1 MSTDVQ
7 GMLVRIEATTQ
18 QLRQELA
25 RAESAVG
32 KTSQRI
38 DGDLGRVDAA
48 FDRLEES
55 AAQAGSVV
63 DSALTGITAA
73 TVASVAGLGAL
84 IATTAAA
91 GKELTSL
98 SFLANASTAEF
109 QRMAAGARSVG
120 VDQGKLADVL
130 KDVNDRVGEFASTGG
145 GEMKDFFEQIAPKVG
160 VTVQQFQKLSG
171 PQALQLYYDSLEKA
185 GLNQQEMT
193 FYMEAMADEATA
205 LIPLL
210 ANGGKGFQEMGDR
223 AERLGVVL
231 SDLELSQLAE
241 LSKIAGEAGM
251 AWEGVTNQLV
261 AGLQPA
267 ISALVESLDGE
278 GFSAAAQDMGDG
290 IRFVIDNLDALV
302 IAVGSLGAGRLAI
315 RFVEGVQAIS
325 GYVQSVR
332 QATEAERAHTQ
343 AVQASALEQ
352 VRRAEGELNAARIQ
366 AISTRGTV
374 EHTAALSRQR
384 QARLDL
390 AVANQAYTAAQTA
403 ANTVTGTA
411 TALLRGAL
419 GLFGGPVGLV
429 TMIGTAAAGWLLFSK
444 NSDQANRSTIDLTKS
459 VEEQRKEIEALNLA
473 QANARLNNLQD
484 EQRRWRDELAATTRT
499 LEGQVGAFDKW
510 GGNFSASQRERAAA
524 WQEFTAA
531 LNRGEDVGQAAA
543 RLADMTGASEEMRT
557 KIENAAAQ
565 LDVQRNSVE
574 QNAAAQA
581 MLEGHMR
588 SLTGATRENTAAT
601 GENTGSKGGN
611 TDAAQKYLEQLQK
624 QLNAMR
630 DKTALQAAERFL
642 TEHSITAES
651 ELGQQILATAT
662 AKDRQREA
670 DTAATAARK
679 SSTKA
684 VKDEAKELQS
694 LLDKLLPAEA
704 AQREQ
709 VETIETL
716 DEAWQ
721 KGLITLE
728 QYSKAMSAAWA
739 AQNKAEWDKANKAQ
753 EELNKTL
760 KASNDAFEQLEDQL
774 DPVRAASKRLADQQ
788 KVLRAE
794 YDRGEISLERYNALL
809 GRAQVEYDG
818 VAKETSA
825 WVKLTADAFE
835 RVNAAGADMWY
846 EFFDTGRVTFD
857 SLLGIGKRWAAE
869 MANALTMRG
878 LTAVFGG
885 MLGMGGSSSALA
897 ADGVG
902 PAAGG
907 GFGLNEAWNA
917 ISGAYSLGTSGFGQA
932 VLGGWNA
939 GQGLLGGLQG
949 AASAGWSY
957 GTGALGSLGS
967 GLGSMFGGGVQGGAG
982 VMLDAA
988 GNLVNYGAGGVLGS
1002 GLTAGAL
1009 GISGIGGAL
1018 YGYQQAGWKGAATGG
1033 LGAAGGAIL
1042 GNILLPGIG
1051 GIIGGALGGMLG
1063 GSLFG
1068 GKWQTKD
1075 AGVAFDVQSGEVG
1088 SYTYEYQKKKGGL
1101 FGSGKS
1107 RVRYG
1112 EGDPKLAAYVQR
1124 EYEKTADGVVELFQ
1138 DLGFSIAE
1146 SALDGLSVG
1155 MQNISLSGDAEQQG
1169 KQLQEGIQ
1177 KFLTASGNSGTNLI
1191 GGGLV
1196 AGFTESITNAG
1207 KSALREGLEK
1217 AGVNLESWQYQ
1228 WLDQLSGDQLAEQ
1241 LRWTFDMSGQKYIGE
1256 EIAREVGS
1264 AVDAARK
1271 ATFTGLTSLGD
1282 DVAKALDGVSIWQ
1295 LTDEVKKLTGFT
1307 DDSYEALSRLVSEF
1321 NTVNLTFEALNVTML
1336 KTNLASARMAEELVG
1351 MMGGIEEFAKST
1363 GIYYQEFF
1371 SGTEKADDTVLAV
1384 SRAFADAGV
1393 KLPEVRSEFRA
1404 MVEDID
1410 VTTES
1415 GRKMFATL
1423 MELAG
1428 QADSYYD
1435 IIESNATTELSKAA
1449 AAQQKLLSG
1458 ISIFYDQFTS
1468 GAQKA
1473 DDALEA
1479 IKKQLEEEGVSI
1491 PDSREDFVS
1500 LVNGIDKTTDSGK
1513 KLYETLMGVAGAAD
1527 AYYDIL
1533 ESKATSSLAA
1543 AAEAQQA
1550 LLSGM
1555 AVYYDQFTSPDQKAE
1570 DALAGARKQFADS
1583 GIDLPQTREDFI
1595 KLVSGIDTATDSGAK
1610 LYETLMKLSAAADTA
1625 YDIIES
1631 SATAELSK
1639 AAAAQQALLD
1649 GMSLYYDQFTS
1660 ESKKVEDALEAV
1672 AEQFSAAGIAL
1683 PETRDAF
1690 VALVDGLD
1698 TTTESGQKL
1707 FSVLMGMASSADTAY
1722 DIMEERQRQE
1732 QARAEAEQKELSGN
1746 LSLYY
1751 DQFTSESKKV
1761 EDALSGLFSQFAEIG
1776 LSMPETRD
1784 SFIELVEGLDTASD
1798 SGKKLFSALM
1808 RLASSADYVY
1818 DFAEEQ
1824 ARAQEQANADAAARE
1839 KAEREALISSTA
1851 DAAKSSLS
1859 GLVSSISSA
1868 INAEKSNISAA
1879 YEKQAS
1885 SIKESISSAGDSI
1898 AKLGSFA
1905 GKLRGTLGRIV
1916 SDSDGYIELS
1926 RKSAQG
1932 VIEDAISSSGRI
1944 QITDGIEK
1952 ALEAVSA
1959 PSEMLFGSFEEY
1971 ARDYWKTYFAIET
1984 LADRAD
1990 DQLSADEQAV
2000 KALER
2005 QLDEAKRF
2013 HDAEIARLDGVL
2025 EGAEAQLDA
2034 LLGINSSILSVKDAV
2049 SAFESALS
2057 AAQKLQG
2064 ANSSITSVMGLGGV
2078 KRQVSSEGYILDE
2091 LGNQMKLFGDAMR
2104 VVGNKVVGGAGATL
2118 NIGASGQLSWSTGD
2132 YEAWARQAGIPGF
2145 ASGGLHSGGLRLVG
2159 ERGPELE
2166 VTGPSRIY
2174 SARQT
2179 AALLGGGSETASEVR
2194 ALRTEVAG
2202 LRSALVAIAKY
2213 TESTAYG
2220 VRQMNEIGLPK
2231 QEVV

>member
-38 DGDLGRVDAA
+38 DGDLGRIDAA

-63 DSALTGITAA
+63 DSALTGIAAA

-91 GKELTSL
+91 GKELGSL

-210 ANGGKGFQEMGDR
+210 VNGGKGFQEMGDR

-302 IAVGSLGAGRLAI
+302 ITVGSLGAGRLAI

-332 QATEAERAHTQ
+332 QATEAERIHTQ

-384 QARLDL
+384 QAKLDL

-403 ANTVTGTA
+403 ANAVTGTA
-411 TALLRGAL
+411 TTLLRGAL

-429 TMIGTAAAGWLLFSK
+429 TMIGTAAAGWLLFAD
-444 NSDQANRSTIDLTKS
+444 NSDKARQATLDLTQP
-459 VEEQRKEIEALNLA
+459 VEALRREIEALTLA
-473 QANARLNNLQD
+473 QANSRLLQLEEGQKALRGELED
-484 EQRRWRDELAATTRT
+484 TTEALAA
-499 LEGQVGAFDKW
+499 QVVQYDYW
-510 GGNFSASQRERAAA
+510 GNRFTVGQREASAA
-524 WQEFTAA
+524 WAEFMAA
-531 LNRGEDVGQAAA
+531 VNRGDDIGQAAIA
-543 RLADMTGASEEMRT
+543 LADATGASAEMRAEIIST
-557 KIENAAAQ
+557 AAEMET
-565 LDVQRNSVE
+565 QRGQID

-588 SLTGATRENTAAT
+588 SLTDATRENTAVT

-642 TEHSITAES
+642 TENSITAES

-721 KGLITLE
+721 KGRITLE
-728 QYSKAMSAAWA
+728 QYSEAMSAAWA
-739 AQNKAEWDKANKAQ
+739 AQSKAEWDKANKAQ

-774 DPVRAASKRLADQQ
+774 DPVRAASKRLAEQQ
-788 KVLRAE
+788 KILRAE

-818 VAKETSA
+818 VAKEASA

-902 PAAGG
+902 AAAGG
-907 GFGLNEAWNA
+907 GFGLNEAWSA
-917 ISGAYSLGTSGFGQA
+917 ISGAYRLGTSGFGQA

-1033 LGAAGGAIL
+1033 LGAAGGALL
-1042 GNILLPGIG
+1042 GNMLLPGIG
-1051 GIIGGALGGMLG
+1051 GIVGGMLGGMLG
-1063 GSLFG
+1063 GSVFG
-1068 GKWQTKD
+1068 GDWQQKGMGIAV
-1075 AGVAFDVQSGEVG
+1075 AGREGDFWGRNYKYFEK
-1088 SYTYEYQKKKGGL
+1088 EGGL
-1101 FGSGKS
+1101 FGSDKSKYEYSSLDATLEKQLGKRFDDVKKS
-1107 RVRYG
+1107 AAEIF
-1112 EGDPKLAAYVQR
+1112 EG
-1124 EYEKTADGVVELFQ
+1124 
-1138 DLGFSIAE
+1138 LGFSVE
-1146 SALDGLSVG
+1146 QGALDGL
-1155 MQNISLSGDAEQQG
+1155 
-1169 KQLQEGIQ
+1169 
-1177 KFLTASGNSGTNLI
+1177 T
-1191 GGGLV
+1191 V
-1196 AGFTESITNAG
+1196 ARRHI
-1207 KSALREGLEK
+1207 
-1217 AGVNLESWQYQ
+1217 
-1228 WLDQLSGDQLAEQ
+1228 
-1241 LRWTFDMSGQKYIGE
+1241 
-1256 EIAREVGS
+1256 
-1264 AVDAARK
+1264 
-1271 ATFTGLTSLGD
+1271 
-1282 DVAKALDGVSIWQ
+1282 
-1295 LTDEVKKLTGFT
+1295 
-1307 DDSYEALSRLVSEF
+1307 
-1321 NTVNLTFEALNVTML
+1321 
-1336 KTNLASARMAEELVG
+1336 
-1351 MMGGIEEFAKST
+1351 ST
-1363 GIYYQEFF
+1363 G
-1371 SGTEKADDTVLAV
+1371 
-1384 SRAFADAGV
+1384 
-1393 KLPEVRSEFRA
+1393 
-1404 MVEDID
+1404 
-1410 VTTES
+1410 
-1415 GRKMFATL
+1415 
-1423 MELAG
+1423 
-1428 QADSYYD
+1428 
-1435 IIESNATTELSKAA
+1435 SK
-1449 AAQQKLLSG
+1449 AAQQKVEERLAQWFTKVGDAGAASIGSGLIAEMASKIQGAAEDEIKAIAAGYGLGDVDVSGLVGLEGKVLTRELERLTGFGKNAYAALSQLVG
-1458 ISIFYDQFTS
+1458 KLDTVNTTFEMLNLSLFEGSLAGAKMAEDMVALAGGMEAFTAATTTYYDKFFSATEKTEDAIEAVVRQF
-1468 GAQKA
+1468 AEMDLVLPA
-1473 DDALEA
+1473 
-1479 IKKQLEEEGVSI
+1479 
-1491 PDSREDFVS
+1491 SREQYRVLVESIDVS
-1500 LVNGIDKTTDSGK
+1500 TAAGRELVS
-1513 KLYETLMGVAGAAD
+1513 TLMQLAGAAD
-1527 AYYDIL
+1527 AAYSAFDAMRAEGEASVNAARQNAIAAYQREASALQTTINKFGAFAASLAGFRDQLSLTIL
-1533 ESKATSSLAA
+1533 GVDAGGAQLETLRRQFDLTASKAKLGD
-1543 AAEAQQA
+1543 EQA
-1550 LLSGM
+1550 LGALPGLGANLANAALS
-1555 AVYYDQFTSPDQKAE
+1555 FS
-1570 DALAGARKQFADS
+1570 S
-1583 GIDLPQTREDFI
+1583 TREDYVAELARI
-1595 KLVSGIDTATDSGAK
+1595 SQASADAEATAGRQASIAEQQLDAMTAQLEALGLINDSVQSLTDALVALQAA
-1610 LYETLMKLSAAADTA
+1610 EAAADTA
-1625 YDIIES
+1625 QLDFIAGMVARGFEALRPAEVVSALGLGFDVLDANTDKLLNQDELRAALKDRASDEQLRALGYVVDSNFDGLI
-1631 SATAELSK
+1631 SATELT
-1639 AAAAQQALLD
+1639 AAAGMSQAQAITAGLAGVQNAIGSAISLAQAQAGIGGIAGAGDISNQFGQLDTNKDGLLGADEIAGTAPAPVKPVVEMSKQQLLD
-1649 GMSLYYDQFTS
+1649 AA
-1660 ESKKVEDALEAV
+1660 K
-1672 AEQFSAAGIAL
+1672 AAGIKTSGYQTLAGTIRIAEALAEKTGTAITTNSSKTGKGKTVQAGFAYGGYTGPGGRFDPAGIVHAGEVVWSQDDLKRWGGWQTVDALRKGQL
-1683 PETRDAF
+1683 PE
-1690 VALVDGLD
+1690 
-1698 TTTESGQKL
+1698 
-1707 FSVLMGMASSADTAY
+1707 
-1722 DIMEERQRQE
+1722 
-1732 QARAEAEQKELSGN
+1732 
-1746 LSLYY
+1746 
-1751 DQFTSESKKV
+1751 
-1761 EDALSGLFSQFAEIG
+1761 
-1776 LSMPETRD
+1776 LSMPELR
-1784 SFIELVEGLDTASD
+1784 
-1798 SGKKLFSALM
+1798 LFVP
-1808 RLASSADYVY
+1808 RV
-1818 DFAEEQ
+1818 
-1824 ARAQEQANADAAARE
+1824 
-1839 KAEREALISSTA
+1839 
-1851 DAAKSSLS
+1851 
-1859 GLVSSISSA
+1859 
-1868 INAEKSNISAA
+1868 
-1879 YEKQAS
+1879 
-1885 SIKESISSAGDSI
+1885 
-1898 AKLGSFA
+1898 
-1905 GKLRGTLGRIV
+1905 
-1916 SDSDGYIELS
+1916 
-1926 RKSAQG
+1926 
-1932 VIEDAISSSGRI
+1932 
-1944 QITDGIEK
+1944 
-1952 ALEAVSA
+1952 
-1959 PSEMLFGSFEEY
+1959 
-1971 ARDYWKTYFAIET
+1971 
-1984 LADRAD
+1984 
-1990 DQLSADEQAV
+1990 
-2000 KALER
+2000 
-2005 QLDEAKRF
+2005 
-2013 HDAEIARLDGVL
+2013 
-2025 EGAEAQLDA
+2025 
-2034 LLGINSSILSVKDAV
+2034 
-2049 SAFESALS
+2049 
-2057 AAQKLQG
+2057 AAQAMPDVGMQ
-2064 ANSSITSVMGLGGV
+2064 A
-2078 KRQVSSEGYILDE
+2078 E
-2091 LGNQMKLFGDAMR
+2091 L
-2104 VVGNKVVGGAGATL
+2104 
-2118 NIGASGQLSWSTGD
+2118 
-2132 YEAWARQAGIPGF
+2132 
-2145 ASGGLHSGGLRLVG
+2145 
-2159 ERGPELE
+2159 
-2166 VTGPSRIY
+2166 
-2174 SARQT
+2174 
-2179 AALLGGGSETASEVR
+2179 R
-2194 ALRTEVAG
+2194 ALRVDVANV
-2202 LRSALVAIAKY
+2202 RSALLAIASH
-2213 TESTAYG
+2213 TEKTAHG
-2220 VRQMNEIGLPK
+2220 VGLINDMGVIV
-2231 QEVV
+2231 QEVA

>member
-32 KTSQRI
+32 KATKQI
-38 DGDLGRVDAA
+38 DGNLARVDAA
-48 FDRLEES
+48 FDRVEQS
-55 AAQAGSVV
+55 AGDARAVV
-63 DSALTGITAA
+63 DSALSGIAA
-73 TVASVAGLGAL
+73 SAVAGVAGIGAL
-84 IATTAAA
+84 VSITAAA

-109 QRMAAGARSVG
+109 QRMAAGARSAG

-241 LSKIAGEAGM
+241 LSKIAGDASA
-251 AWEGVTNQLV
+251 AWDGFTGQLV
-261 AGLQPA
+261 AGLHPA

-278 GFSAAAQDMGDG
+278 GFSEAAQNMGDG
-290 IRFVIDNLDALV
+290 IRFVIDNLDALA
-302 IAVGSLGAGRLAI
+302 IAVGSLGAGKLAI
-315 RFVEGVQAIS
+315 RFVEGVQAVA
-325 GYVQSVR
+325 GYAQAVR
-332 QATEAERAHTQ
+332 AAAVAERENAQ
-343 AVQASALEQ
+343 AMKASALERVQLAEAERLAARVQ
-352 VRRAEGELNAARIQ
+352 VIATSGTKEQRVALNQLRQAKREVTAANAAY
-366 AISTRGTV
+366 A
-374 EHTAALSRQR
+374 
-384 QARLDL
+384 
-390 AVANQAYTAAQTA
+390 AAQA
-403 ANTVTGTA
+403 ASNTVTGTA

-588 SLTGATRENTAAT
+588 SLTGATRENTIVT

-642 TEHSITAES
+642 TENSITAES

-721 KGLITLE
+721 KGRITLE
-728 QYSKAMSAAWA
+728 QYSEAMSAAWA
-739 AQNKAEWDKANKAQ
+739 AQSKAEWDKANKAR

-774 DPVRAASKRLADQQ
+774 DPVRAASKRLAEQQ
-788 KVLRAE
+788 KILRAE

-818 VAKETSA
+818 VAKEASA

-869 MANALTMRG
+869 MASALTMRG

-902 PAAGG
+902 AAAGG

-1033 LGAAGGAIL
+1033 LGAAGGALL
-1042 GNILLPGIG
+1042 GNMLLPGIG
-1051 GIIGGALGGMLG
+1051 GIVGGMLGGMLG

-1068 GKWQTKD
+1068 GDWETRW
-1075 AGVAFDVQSGEVG
+1075 AGLSLQAQEGELLAQN
-1088 SYTYEYQKKKGGL
+1088 YEFQRKKGGL
-1101 FGSGKS
+1101 FGKNKS
-1107 RVRYG
+1107 RVVYS
-1112 EGDPKLAAYVQR
+1112 ELDAEMA
-1124 EYEKTADGVVELFQ
+1124 VELQ
-1138 DLGFSIAE
+1138 GTYDTVEDNVQEIYRRLGYSVEEGIFA
-1146 SALDGLSVG
+1146 GLSIEESRIDIKGATEEEIKEGIATWFSEV
-1155 MQNISLSGDAEQQG
+1155 GDAMNEELARAFG
-1169 KQLQEGIQ
+1169 TGLDYDLAGM
-1177 KFLTASGNSGTNLI
+1177 TAFVNNLYAVNEAI
-1191 GGGLV
+1191 RYLNIDMYETDV
-1196 AGFTESITNAG
+1196 AGG
-1207 KSALREGLEK
+1207 K
-1217 AGVNLESWQYQ
+1217 
-1228 WLDQLSGDQLAEQ
+1228 LAEQ
-1241 LRWTFDMSGQKYIGE
+1241 LSALAGGFDALQ
-1256 EIAREVGS
+1256 AS
-1264 AVDAARK
+1264 AGVYYEQFFSDAEKTWNTVDA
-1271 ATFTGLTSLGD
+1271 
-1282 DVAKALDGVSIWQ
+1282 
-1295 LTDEVKKLTGFT
+1295 
-1307 DDSYEALSRLVSEF
+1307 
-1321 NTVNLTFEALNVTML
+1321 VT
-1336 KTNLASARMAEELVG
+1336 
-1351 MMGGIEEFAKST
+1351 
-1363 GIYYQEFF
+1363 
-1371 SGTEKADDTVLAV
+1371 
-1384 SRAFADAGV
+1384 RAFQSAGQI
-1393 KLPEVRSEFRA
+1393 LPNTREKFRA
-1404 MVEDID
+1404 MVEAID
-1410 VTTES
+1410 MT
-1415 GRKMFATL
+1415 GAAGQQMFATL
-1423 MELAG
+1423 MQLAG
-1428 QADSYYD
+1428 QADGYYD
-1435 IIESNATTELSKAA
+1435 IIE
-1449 AAQQKLLSG
+1449 AQG
-1458 ISIFYDQFTS
+1458 DRV
-1468 GAQKA
+1468 
-1473 DDALEA
+1473 E
-1479 IKKQLEEEGVSI
+1479 
-1491 PDSREDFVS
+1491 
-1500 LVNGIDKTTDSGK
+1500 
-1513 KLYETLMGVAGAAD
+1513 
-1527 AYYDIL
+1527 
-1533 ESKATSSLAA
+1533 
-1543 AAEAQQA
+1543 QA
-1550 LLSGM
+1550 LLGNVSSAFGLLQRSIAAEKAALTEAHSAQVGSLSDMIATATESGKSLESVSNGLLSALRKLSGGSDA
-1555 AVYYDQFTSPDQKAE
+1555 AVKALRAQATETLKLALGAAKSGGDLSSIPGLE
-1570 DALAGARKQFADS
+1570 DALDIASEVD
-1583 GIDLPQTREDFI
+1583 PE
-1595 KLVSGIDTATDSGAK
+1595 
-1610 LYETLMKLSAAADTA
+1610 LYA
-1625 YDIIES
+1625 
-1631 SATAELSK
+1631 
-1639 AAAAQQALLD
+1639 
-1649 GMSLYYDQFTS
+1649 
-1660 ESKKVEDALEAV
+1660 
-1672 AEQFSAAGIAL
+1672 
-1683 PETRDAF
+1683 
-1690 VALVDGLD
+1690 
-1698 TTTESGQKL
+1698 
-1707 FSVLMGMASSADTAY
+1707 
-1722 DIMEERQRQE
+1722 
-1732 QARAEAEQKELSGN
+1732 
-1746 LSLYY
+1746 
-1751 DQFTSESKKV
+1751 
-1761 EDALSGLFSQFAEIG
+1761 
-1776 LSMPETRD
+1776 
-1784 SFIELVEGLDTASD
+1784 
-1798 SGKKLFSALM
+1798 
-1808 RLASSADYVY
+1808 
-1818 DFAEEQ
+1818 
-1824 ARAQEQANADAAARE
+1824 
-1839 KAEREALISSTA
+1839 
-1851 DAAKSSLS
+1851 SLS
-1859 GLVSSISSA
+1859 DFQREQGRTANLVASL
-1868 INAEKSNISAA
+1868 NDLAE
-1879 YEKQAS
+1879 
-1885 SIKESISSAGDSI
+1885 
-1898 AKLGSFA
+1898 
-1905 GKLRGTLGRIV
+1905 
-1916 SDSDGYIELS
+1916 
-1926 RKSAQG
+1926 
-1932 VIEDAISSSGRI
+1932 
-1944 QITDGIEK
+1944 
-1952 ALEAVSA
+1952 
-1959 PSEMLFGSFEEY
+1959 
-1971 ARDYWKTYFAIET
+1971 
-1984 LADRAD
+1984 
-1990 DQLSADEQAV
+1990 DQLSAEQKTLATLKSQLTLAQEAYNAQMRGLDAYLESAQREIDAINGVDNSV
-2000 KALER
+2000 KS
-2005 QLDEAKRF
+2005 
-2013 HDAEIARLDGVL
+2013 V
-2025 EGAEAQLDA
+2025 AEAVTA
-2034 LLGINSSILSVKDAV
+2034 LNSAIAGL
-2049 SAFESALS
+2049 
-2057 AAQKLQG
+2057 AAYRPAPPIAG
-2064 ANSSITSVMGLGGV
+2064 
-2078 KRQVSSEGYILDE
+2078 
-2091 LGNQMKLFGDAMR
+2091 
-2104 VVGNKVVGGAGATL
+2104 GGAGGGGGGAAGLGSTIEAIYQAAL
-2118 NIGASGQLSWSTGD
+2118 GRDPDPGGLAYWANEVASGAVSVDQL
-2132 YEAWARQAGIPGF
+2132 AGALIADAISNGEIASF
-2145 ASGGLHSGGLRLVG
+2145 SSGGYTGPGGKYQPAGLAHAGEVVWSQDDVARWGGWQTVDMLRKSSMESL
-2159 ERGPELE
+2159 RGPELYVASPTRGE
-2166 VTGPSRIY
+2166 ASGSSGQHGV
-2174 SARQT
+2174 
-2179 AALLGGGSETASEVR
+2179 AAAIS
-2194 ALRTEVAG
+2194 G
-2202 LRSALVAIAKY
+2202 LQDGIRAIAKH
-2213 TESTAYG
+2213 TMQTAKRAEAIERFLDG
-2220 VRQMNEIGLPK
+2220 WDADGLPK
-2231 QEVV
+2231 ERTA

>member
-18 QLRQELA
+18 QLRQELS

-109 QRMAAGARSVG
+109 QRMAAGARSAG

-210 ANGGKGFQEMGDR
+210 ANGGKGFQVMGDR

-241 LSKIAGEAGM
+241 LSKIASEAGM

-332 QATEAERAHTQ
+332 QATEAERIHTQ

-384 QARLDL
+384 QAKLDL

-403 ANTVTGTA
+403 ANAVTGTA

-588 SLTGATRENTAAT
+588 SLTGATHENTIAT

-611 TDAAQKYLEQLQK
+611 TDAAKDYLEQLQK

-642 TEHSITAES
+642 TENSITAES
-651 ELGQQILATAT
+651 ELGQQILATAK

-704 AQREQ
+704 AQREH
-709 VETIETL
+709 VEAVKLLDQALLSGQKTL
-716 DEAWQ
+716 DGSIF
-721 KGLITLE
+721 GLEEYTR
-728 QYSKAMSAAWA
+728 AMSAAWA
-739 AQNKAEWDKANKAQ
+739 AQNKAEWDKQAKAQ
-753 EELNKTL
+753 EELNKAL
-760 KASNDAFEQLEDQL
+760 KASSDTLDQFEDRL
-774 DPVRAASKRLADQQ
+774 DPAAAATRKYSAERARLNEIIAQGGAAAE
-788 KVLRAE
+788 RARPLLAKLDAE
-794 YDRGEISLERYNALL
+794 QAQNMRRTGQWAQWTESALER
-809 GRAQVEYDG
+809 VDG
-818 VAKETSA
+818 AF
-825 WVKLTADAFE
+825 ADAWRNIGEGFDGFKSSLT
-835 RVNAAGADMWY
+835 NAFKQMLAELAHMAITRPIVLGLGAA
-846 EFFDTGRVTFD
+846 
-857 SLLGIGKRWAAE
+857 LGIGGSQQ
-869 MANALTMRG
+869 AL
-878 LTAVFGG
+878 
-885 MLGMGGSSSALA
+885 
-897 ADGVG
+897 
-902 PAAGG
+902 AGG
-907 GFGLNEAWNA
+907 GSGIVGALGGGGTGNGLLDLFGAGK
-917 ISGAYSLGTSGFGQA
+917 SAYNVANSGFGQSIA
-932 VLGGWNA
+932 AGWNS
-939 GQGLLGGLQG
+939 GQGIFGGLKGAVSAGGSYLGGLFSGGSTATTTLANGTVQFLPGTTPATVDLIGNTVSQG
-949 AASAGWSY
+949 GNVVGTASGMT
-957 GTGALGSLGS
+957 TGATTWGSAAS
-967 GLGSMFGGGVQGGAG
+967 GLGSILGGV
-982 VMLDAA
+982 
-988 GNLVNYGAGGVLGS
+988 
-1002 GLTAGAL
+1002 
-1009 GISGIGGAL
+1009 GGAL
-1018 YGYQQAGWKGAATGG
+1018 QGYQAAGLKGAVAGG
-1033 LGAAGGAIL
+1033 LGGWGGATL
-1042 GNILLPGIG
+1042 GTMAGLAVASAVSGTAMGAALGSIIPGIG
-1051 GIIGGALGGMLG
+1051 TAIGAALGAAF
-1063 GSLFG
+1063 GSKLFG
-1068 GKWQTKD
+1068 GSWQTKD
-1075 AGVAFDVQSGEVG
+1075 QGMSLSSTNGDVLSE
-1088 SYTYEYQKKKGGL
+1088 SYTYQKKKGGL
-1101 FGSGKS
+1101 FSSNKK
-1107 RVRYG
+1107 RTQYG
-1112 EGDPKLAAYVQR
+1112 EGDPKLDAYVQR
-1124 EYEKTADGVVELFQ
+1124 KFDEVTDDSEQLFR
-1138 DLGFSIAE
+1138 DIGFSIADN
-1146 SALDGLSVG
+1146 ALDALTVAR
-1155 MQNISLSGDAEQQG
+1155 QHISLYGSPEEQQ
-1169 KQLQEGIQ
+1169 KQLEEGVQ
-1177 KFLTASGNSGTNLI
+1177 KFLTTSGNTGTNLI

-1217 AGVNLESWQYQ
+1217 AGANLESWQYQ

-1241 LRWTFDMSGQKYIGE
+1241 LRWTFDMSSQNYIGE
-1256 EIAREVGS
+1256 EVAREVGS
-1264 AVDAARK
+1264 AVDEARK
-1271 ATFTGLTSLGD
+1271 AVFTSLTSLGA
-1282 DVAKALDGVSIWQ
+1282 DVAEALDGVSIWQ
-1295 LTDEVKKLTGFT
+1295 LTDQVKKLTGFT

-1321 NTVNLTFEALNVTML
+1321 NAVNLTFETLNVAVY
-1336 KTNLASARMAEELVG
+1336 KTSLASARMAEELVG
-1351 MMGGIEEFAKST
+1351 IMGGIEAFTQAT
-1363 GIYYQEFF
+1363 GTYYQEFF
-1371 SGTEKADDTVLAV
+1371 SDVEKAEDTILAV
-1384 SRAFADAGV
+1384 TRAFEKAGV
-1393 KLPEVRSEFRA
+1393 TLPAMRGEFRA

-1410 VTTES
+1410 ATTAE
-1415 GRKMFATL
+1415 GREMFATL

-1428 QADSYYD
+1428 QAD
-1435 IIESNATTELSKAA
+1435 
-1449 AAQQKLLSG
+1449 
-1458 ISIFYDQFTS
+1458 
-1468 GAQKA
+1468 
-1473 DDALEA
+1473 
-1479 IKKQLEEEGVSI
+1479 
-1491 PDSREDFVS
+1491 
-1500 LVNGIDKTTDSGK
+1500 
-1513 KLYETLMGVAGAAD
+1513 

-1533 ESKATSSLAA
+1533 ESNATS
-1543 AAEAQQA
+1543 
-1550 LLSGM
+1550 
-1555 AVYYDQFTSPDQKAE
+1555 
-1570 DALAGARKQFADS
+1570 ALA
-1583 GIDLPQTREDFI
+1583 T
-1595 KLVSGIDTATDSGAK
+1595 
-1610 LYETLMKLSAAADTA
+1610 
-1625 YDIIES
+1625 
-1631 SATAELSK
+1631 

-1649 GMSLYYDQFTS
+1649 GMAVYYDQFTT
-1660 ESKKVEDALEAV
+1660 EAQKAEDALEGVKA
-1672 AEQFSAAGIAL
+1672 QFTSVDITL
-1683 PETRDAF
+1683 PSTREAF
-1690 VALVDGLD
+1690 IALVDGLD
-1698 TTTESGQKL
+1698 TTTEAGQKL
-1707 FSVLMGMASSADTAY
+1707 FSTLMGLAGAADSAY
-1722 DIMEERQRQE
+1722 DILEARKSQEEANAAARVQEAKQAVLAAYEREKSALQAVISARDEAAASAVSVFQRESAALE
-1732 QARAEAEQKELSGN
+1732 QTASRFEDLG
-1746 LSLYY
+1746 
-1751 DQFTSESKKV
+1751 
-1761 EDALSGLFSQFAEIG
+1761 DALTSFGKDVRKAILGTEDPVRQAEYIRREYEQTLRRARLGDESALEYLPTIG
-1776 LSMPETRD
+1776 R
-1784 SFIELVEGLDTASD
+1784 ELVDTALAG
-1798 SGKKLFSALM
+1798 SGS
-1808 RLASSADYVY
+1808 REDYV
-1818 DFAEEQ
+1818 
-1824 ARAQEQANADAAARE
+1824 RTLSSILVGTEQANEVAGRQKSLAEQQLEAMTDQMRRLGLIEEGVLSLATALQTYSQAERDAQIARQQLATMEQELTALGLINQSVQSLRSAIEALAAA
-1839 KAEREALISSTA
+1839 TA
-1851 DAAKSSLS
+1851 AAKAPAPSYSSGSAPGGYFDVNDTPAQREEKVAQLT
-1859 GLVSSISSA
+1859 GVSISPSDSA
-1868 INAEKSNISAA
+1868 MVQAAKALYMSLNGGAPTDQYNAAAAAVGGNISAA
-1879 YEKQAS
+1879 LGWDGTH
-1885 SIKESISSAGDSI
+1885 AG
-1898 AKLGSFA
+1898 A
-1905 GKLRGTLGRIV
+1905 
-1916 SDSDGYIELS
+1916 
-1926 RKSAQG
+1926 
-1932 VIEDAISSSGRI
+1932 DAIRKQYGFSSGGY
-1944 QITDGIEK
+1944 TGPGGKYEEAGIVHAGE
-1952 ALEAVSA
+1952 VVWSQ
-1959 PSEMLFGSFEEY
+1959 
-1971 ARDYWKTYFAIET
+1971 
-1984 LADRAD
+1984 D
-1990 DQLSADEQAV
+1990 DIRRWGGWQTV
-2000 KALER
+2000 
-2005 QLDEAKRF
+2005 
-2013 HDAEIARLDGVL
+2013 
-2025 EGAEAQLDA
+2025 DA
-2034 LLGINSSILSVKDAV
+2034 LRKGS
-2049 SAFESALS
+2049 
-2057 AAQKLQG
+2057 
-2064 ANSSITSVMGLGGV
+2064 
-2078 KRQVSSEGYILDE
+2078 LDS
-2091 LGNQMKLFGDAMR
+2091 L
-2104 VVGNKVVGGAGATL
+2104 
-2118 NIGASGQLSWSTGD
+2118 
-2132 YEAWARQAGIPGF
+2132 
-2145 ASGGLHSGGLRLVG
+2145 
-2159 ERGPELE
+2159 RGPELY
-2166 VTGPSRIY
+2166 VAGPSR
-2174 SARQT
+2174 RPN
-2179 AALLGGGSETASEVR
+2179 
-2194 ALRTEVAG
+2194 TEQGNAG
-2202 LRSALVAIAKY
+2202 LLAAVNGLQDGLRAIAKHTMQTAKR
-2213 TESTAYG
+2213 TEAIERFLDG
-2220 VRQMNEIGLPK
+2220 WDADGLPK
-2231 QEVV
+2231 ERTA

>member
-84 IATTAAA
+84 IATTAVA

-109 QRMAAGARSVG
+109 QRMAAGARSAG

-302 IAVGSLGAGRLAI
+302 IALGSLGAGRLAI

-332 QATEAERAHTQ
+332 QATEAERIHTQ

-384 QARLDL
+384 QAKLDL

-403 ANTVTGTA
+403 ANAVTGTA
-411 TALLRGAL
+411 TTLLRGAL

-429 TMIGTAAAGWLLFSK
+429 TMIGTAAAGWLLFAD
-444 NSDQANRSTIDLTKS
+444 NSDKARQATLDLTQP
-459 VEEQRKEIEALNLA
+459 VEALRREIEALTLA
-473 QANARLNNLQD
+473 QANSRLLQLEEGQKALRGELED
-484 EQRRWRDELAATTRT
+484 TTEALAA
-499 LEGQVGAFDKW
+499 QVVQYDYW
-510 GGNFSASQRERAAA
+510 GNRFTVGQREAGAA
-524 WQEFTAA
+524 WAEFMAA
-531 LNRGEDVGQAAA
+531 VNRGDDIGQAAIA
-543 RLADMTGASEEMRT
+543 LADATGASAEMRAEIIST
-557 KIENAAAQ
+557 AAEMET
-565 LDVQRNSVE
+565 QRGQID

-588 SLTGATRENTAAT
+588 SLTDATRENTAAT

-642 TEHSITAES
+642 TENSITAES

-721 KGLITLE
+721 KGRITLE
-728 QYSKAMSAAWA
+728 QYSEAMSAAWA
-739 AQNKAEWDKANKAQ
+739 AQSKAEWDKANKAQ

-774 DPVRAASKRLADQQ
+774 DPVRAASKRLAEQQ
-788 KVLRAE
+788 KILRAE

-818 VAKETSA
+818 VAKEASA

-885 MLGMGGSSSALA
+885 MLGMGGSSSAFASLGGA
-897 ADGVG
+897 L
-902 PAAGG
+902 GG
-907 GFGLNEAWNA
+907 GGGGGGLLDIFNA
-917 ISGAYSLGTSGFGQA
+917 GKTAYGVGTSGFGQA
-932 VLGGWNA
+932 IAAGWNG
-939 GQGLLGGLQG
+939 GQGFFGGLQG
-949 AASAGWSY
+949 AASGAWNYGSNALGGLFGGGTAGSSIADY
-957 GTGALGSLGS
+957 TGAAFSNWAAGGSQALGASQAGYTGAQFSNWVALQNAGNWGMAATSLGS
-967 GLGSMFGGGVQGGAG
+967 ILGGV
-982 VMLDAA
+982 
-988 GNLVNYGAGGVLGS
+988 
-1002 GLTAGAL
+1002 
-1009 GISGIGGAL
+1009 GGAL
-1018 YGYQQAGWKGAATGG
+1018 YGYGQSGWKGAATG
-1033 LGAAGGAIL
+1033 
-1042 GNILLPGIG
+1042 
-1051 GIIGGALGGMLG
+1051 ALGGWGGATLGSVGGAALGTAIGGTLGSVVPVIGTAIGAALGSWLG
-1063 GSLFG
+1063 GSLFSG
-1068 GKWQTKD
+1068 DWQTKD
-1075 AGVAFDVQSGEVG
+1075 AGLAFSVADGDFLGQQF
-1088 SYTYEYQKKKGGL
+1088 EYQKKKGGL
-1101 FGSGKS
+1101 FSSNKKRFVYS
-1107 RVRYG
+1107 
-1112 EGDPKLAAYVQR
+1112 ELDEESAAAFQS
-1124 EYEKTADGVVELFQ
+1124 TFDSVELGVA
-1138 DLGFSIAE
+1138 DLFERLSFTVEDGALAGLQLAETRISTAGKTEEEIQQAIAE
-1146 SALDGLSVG
+1146 WFGNVGEAMNAELNRVFSTGLDYDLAGMTAFVNNLYAVNDVLRYLDVG
-1155 MQNISLSGDAEQQG
+1155 MYETD
-1169 KQLQEGIQ
+1169 
-1177 KFLTASGNSGTNLI
+1177 
-1191 GGGLV
+1191 V
-1196 AGFTESITNAG
+1196 AGG
-1207 KSALREGLEK
+1207 K
-1217 AGVNLESWQYQ
+1217 
-1228 WLDQLSGDQLAEQ
+1228 LAEQ
-1241 LRWTFDMSGQKYIGE
+1241 LSALAGGFDALQ
-1256 EIAREVGS
+1256 
-1264 AVDAARK
+1264 
-1271 ATFTGLTSLGD
+1271 TG
-1282 DVAKALDGVSIWQ
+1282 
-1295 LTDEVKKLTGFT
+1295 
-1307 DDSYEALSRLVSEF
+1307 
-1321 NTVNLTFEALNVTML
+1321 
-1336 KTNLASARMAEELVG
+1336 ASV
-1351 MMGGIEEFAKST
+1351 
-1363 GIYYQEFF
+1363 YYDQFF
-1371 SGTEKADDTVLAV
+1371 SATEKAEDMLDSVT
-1384 SRAFADAGV
+1384 RAFKSAEQA
-1393 KLPEVRSEFRA
+1393 LPGTRDEFRSMIEA
-1404 MVEDID
+1404 IDI
-1410 VTTES
+1410 TTEAGQS
-1415 GRKMFATL
+1415 MFSTL
-1423 MELAG
+1423 MGLAG
-1428 QADSYYD
+1428 QADAYYD
-1435 IIESNATTELSKAA
+1435 IIESNATSA
-1449 AAQQKLLSG
+1449 
-1458 ISIFYDQFTS
+1458 
-1468 GAQKA
+1468 
-1473 DDALEA
+1473 
-1479 IKKQLEEEGVSI
+1479 
-1491 PDSREDFVS
+1491 
-1500 LVNGIDKTTDSGK
+1500 
-1513 KLYETLMGVAGAAD
+1513 
-1527 AYYDIL
+1527 
-1533 ESKATSSLAA
+1533 LAA
-1543 AAEAQQA
+1543 
-1550 LLSGM
+1550 
-1555 AVYYDQFTSPDQKAE
+1555 
-1570 DALAGARKQFADS
+1570 
-1583 GIDLPQTREDFI
+1583 
-1595 KLVSGIDTATDSGAK
+1595 
-1610 LYETLMKLSAAADTA
+1610 
-1625 YDIIES
+1625 
-1631 SATAELSK
+1631 

-1649 GMSLYYDQFTS
+1649 GMAVYYDQFTT
-1660 ESKKVEDALEAV
+1660 EARKAEDALGGVKA
-1672 AEQFSAAGIAL
+1672 QFSSVGLTL
-1683 PETRDAF
+1683 PSTREAF
-1690 VALVDGLD
+1690 IALVDGLD
-1698 TTTESGQKL
+1698 TTTEAGQKL
-1707 FSVLMGMASSADTAY
+1707 FATLMGLAGAADTAY
-1722 DIMEERQRQE
+1722 DITESL
-1732 QARAEAEQKELSGN
+1732 AAAAAEATKAALNG
-1746 LSLYY
+1746 
-1751 DQFTSESKKV
+1751 
-1761 EDALSGLFSQFAEIG
+1761 ALSGL
-1776 LSMPETRD
+1776 
-1784 SFIELVEGLDTASD
+1784 
-1798 SGKKLFSALM
+1798 
-1808 RLASSADYVY
+1808 
-1818 DFAEEQ
+1818 
-1824 ARAQEQANADAAARE
+1824 
-1839 KAEREALISSTA
+1839 
-1851 DAAKSSLS
+1851 
-1859 GLVSSISSA
+1859 SSA
-1868 INAEKSNISAA
+1868 ITAEKSAVEQGYQRQAEGIRSALDSTSDSV
-1879 YEKQAS
+1879 AS
-1885 SIKESISSAGDSI
+1885 LRA
-1898 AKLGSFA
+1898 AA
-1905 GKLRGTLGRIV
+1905 NTLRGTLGRLRL
-1916 SDSDGYIELS
+1916 DSEQYAEQS
-1926 RKSAQG
+1926 RRSAQETVRQAIYSG
-1932 VIEDAISSSGRI
+1932 GRVQMTEDLERALDTVSQSSER
-1944 QITDGIEK
+1944 
-1952 ALEAVSA
+1952 
-1959 PSEMLFGSFEEY
+1959 LFGSFEDY
-1971 ARDYWKTYFAIET
+1971 ARDYWQTYFAIEA

-1990 DQLSADEQAV
+1990 DQLSVEEQAV

-2005 QLDEAKRF
+2005 QLNESQRYHDE
-2013 HDAEIARLDGVL
+2013 EIARLDGVL
-2025 EGAEAQLDA
+2025 EGAEAQLEA
-2034 LLGINSSILSVKDAV
+2034 LLGIDTRVQSVEAALA
-2049 SAFESALS
+2049 AFTAALS
-2057 AAQKLQG
+2057 AAQQLQN
-2064 ANSSITSVMGLGGV
+2064 ANSSITSVTGLGGV
-2078 KRQVSSEGYILDE
+2078 KRQVTSEGYILDE
-2091 LGNQMKLFGDAMR
+2091 LGNQMELFGEALR

-2118 NIGASGQLSWSTGD
+2118 NIGASGQLSWASGD
-2132 YEAWARQAGIPGF
+2132 YEEWAKQVGIPGF
-2145 ASGGLHSGGLRLVG
+2145 ASGGMHAGGLRLVG

-2174 SARQT
+2174 SASQT
-2179 AALLGGGSETASEVR
+2179 AALLGGGTETASEVR

-2220 VRQMNEIGLPK
+2220 VRQMNEIGLPQ

>member
-18 QLRQELA
+18 QLRQELS

-120 VDQGKLADVL
+120 VDQSKLADVL

-332 QATEAERAHTQ
+332 QATEAERIHTQ

-384 QARLDL
+384 QAKLDL
-390 AVANQAYTAAQTA
+390 AVANQSYTAAQTA
-403 ANTVTGTA
+403 ANVVTGTA

-429 TMIGTAAAGWLLFSK
+429 TMIGTAAAGWLLFAD
-444 NSDQANRSTIDLTKS
+444 NSDKARQATLDLTQP
-459 VEEQRKEIEALNLA
+459 VEALRREIEALTLA
-473 QANARLNNLQD
+473 QANSRLLQLEEGQKALRGELED
-484 EQRRWRDELAATTRT
+484 TTEALAA
-499 LEGQVGAFDKW
+499 QVVQYDYW
-510 GGNFSASQRERAAA
+510 GNRFTVGQREAGAA
-524 WQEFTAA
+524 WAEFMAA
-531 LNRGEDVGQAAA
+531 VNRGDDIGQAAIA
-543 RLADMTGASEEMRT
+543 LADATGASAEMRAEIIST
-557 KIENAAAQ
+557 AAEMET
-565 LDVQRNSVE
+565 QRGQID

-588 SLTGATRENTAAT
+588 SLTDATRENTAAT

-642 TEHSITAES
+642 TENSITAES

-704 AQREQ
+704 AQREHAES
-709 VETIETL
+709 VATL

-728 QYSKAMSAAWA
+728 QYSEAMSAAWA
-739 AQNKAEWDKANKAQ
+739 AQNKAGWDKANKAQ

-774 DPVRAASKRLADQQ
+774 DPVRAASKRLAEQQ
-788 KVLRAE
+788 RILRAE

-818 VAKETSA
+818 VAKEASA

-902 PAAGG
+902 AAAGG

-1033 LGAAGGAIL
+1033 LGAAGGALL
-1042 GNILLPGIG
+1042 GNMLLPGIG
-1051 GIIGGALGGMLG
+1051 GIVGGMLGGMLG

-1068 GKWQTKD
+1068 GDWETRW
-1075 AGVAFDVQSGEVG
+1075 AGLSLQAQEGELLAQN
-1088 SYTYEYQKKKGGL
+1088 YEFQRKKGGL
-1101 FGSGKS
+1101 FGKNKS
-1107 RVRYG
+1107 RVVYSELDAEMAAELQGTYDTVEDNVQEIYRRLGYSVE
-1112 EGDPKLAAYVQR
+1112 EGIFA
-1124 EYEKTADGVVELFQ
+1124 
-1138 DLGFSIAE
+1138 
-1146 SALDGLSVG
+1146 GLSIEESRIDIKGATEEEIKEGIATWFSEV
-1155 MQNISLSGDAEQQG
+1155 GDAMNEELARAFSTG
-1169 KQLQEGIQ
+1169 LDYDLAGM
-1177 KFLTASGNSGTNLI
+1177 TAFVNNLYAVNEVI
-1191 GGGLV
+1191 RYLNIDMYETDV
-1196 AGFTESITNAG
+1196 AGG
-1207 KSALREGLEK
+1207 K
-1217 AGVNLESWQYQ
+1217 
-1228 WLDQLSGDQLAEQ
+1228 LAEQ
-1241 LRWTFDMSGQKYIGE
+1241 LSALAGGFDALQ
-1256 EIAREVGS
+1256 AS
-1264 AVDAARK
+1264 AGVYYEQFFSDAEKAWNTVDA
-1271 ATFTGLTSLGD
+1271 
-1282 DVAKALDGVSIWQ
+1282 
-1295 LTDEVKKLTGFT
+1295 
-1307 DDSYEALSRLVSEF
+1307 
-1321 NTVNLTFEALNVTML
+1321 VT
-1336 KTNLASARMAEELVG
+1336 
-1351 MMGGIEEFAKST
+1351 
-1363 GIYYQEFF
+1363 
-1371 SGTEKADDTVLAV
+1371 
-1384 SRAFADAGV
+1384 RAFQSAGQI
-1393 KLPEVRSEFRA
+1393 LPATRDQFRA
-1404 MVEDID
+1404 MVEAID
-1410 VTTES
+1410 VTSES
-1415 GRKMFATL
+1415 GQRMFATL
-1423 MELAG
+1423 MQLAG
-1428 QADSYYD
+1428 QADVYYD
-1435 IIESNATTELSKAA
+1435 IIEAQGDRVEQALMGNVSSAFGLLQRSIAAEKAA
-1449 AAQQKLLSG
+1449 ITDAYSAQVGSLSDMIATATESGKSLESVSNGLLSALRKL
-1458 ISIFYDQFTS
+1458 S
-1468 GAQKA
+1468 GGSDAAVKALRAQATETLKL
-1473 DDALEA
+1473 ALGA
-1479 IKKQLEEEGVSI
+1479 AKSGGDMSSI
-1491 PDSREDFVS
+1491 PG
-1500 LVNGIDKTTDSGK
+1500 L
-1513 KLYETLMGVAGAAD
+1513 
-1527 AYYDIL
+1527 
-1533 ESKATSSLAA
+1533 
-1543 AAEAQQA
+1543 
-1550 LLSGM
+1550 
-1555 AVYYDQFTSPDQKAE
+1555 E
-1570 DALAGARKQFADS
+1570 DALDIASEVDPELYASLTDFQ
-1583 GIDLPQTREDFI
+1583 REQGRTAN
-1595 KLVSGIDTATDSGAK
+1595 LVASLNG
-1610 LYETLMKLSAAADTA
+1610 L
-1625 YDIIES
+1625 
-1631 SATAELSK
+1631 AE
-1639 AAAAQQALLD
+1639 
-1649 GMSLYYDQFTS
+1649 
-1660 ESKKVEDALEAV
+1660 
-1672 AEQFSAAGIAL
+1672 
-1683 PETRDAF
+1683 
-1690 VALVDGLD
+1690 
-1698 TTTESGQKL
+1698 
-1707 FSVLMGMASSADTAY
+1707 
-1722 DIMEERQRQE
+1722 
-1732 QARAEAEQKELSGN
+1732 
-1746 LSLYY
+1746 
-1751 DQFTSESKKV
+1751 
-1761 EDALSGLFSQFAEIG
+1761 
-1776 LSMPETRD
+1776 
-1784 SFIELVEGLDTASD
+1784 
-1798 SGKKLFSALM
+1798 
-1808 RLASSADYVY
+1808 
-1818 DFAEEQ
+1818 
-1824 ARAQEQANADAAARE
+1824 
-1839 KAEREALISSTA
+1839 
-1851 DAAKSSLS
+1851 
-1859 GLVSSISSA
+1859 
-1868 INAEKSNISAA
+1868 
-1879 YEKQAS
+1879 
-1885 SIKESISSAGDSI
+1885 
-1898 AKLGSFA
+1898 
-1905 GKLRGTLGRIV
+1905 
-1916 SDSDGYIELS
+1916 
-1926 RKSAQG
+1926 
-1932 VIEDAISSSGRI
+1932 
-1944 QITDGIEK
+1944 
-1952 ALEAVSA
+1952 
-1959 PSEMLFGSFEEY
+1959 
-1971 ARDYWKTYFAIET
+1971 
-1984 LADRAD
+1984 
-1990 DQLSADEQAV
+1990 DQLSAEQKTLATLKSQLTLAQEAYNAQMRGLDAYLESAQREIDAINGVDNSV
-2000 KALER
+2000 KS
-2005 QLDEAKRF
+2005 
-2013 HDAEIARLDGVL
+2013 V
-2025 EGAEAQLDA
+2025 AEAVTA
-2034 LLGINSSILSVKDAV
+2034 LNGAIAGL
-2049 SAFESALS
+2049 
-2057 AAQKLQG
+2057 AAYRPAPPIAG
-2064 ANSSITSVMGLGGV
+2064 
-2078 KRQVSSEGYILDE
+2078 
-2091 LGNQMKLFGDAMR
+2091 
-2104 VVGNKVVGGAGATL
+2104 GGAGGGGAAGLGSTIEAIYQAAL
-2118 NIGASGQLSWSTGD
+2118 GRDPDPGGLAYWANEVASGAVSVDQL
-2132 YEAWARQAGIPGF
+2132 AGAIIADGIRNGEIAGF
-2145 ASGGLHSGGLRLVG
+2145 SSGGYTGPGGKYQPAGVAHAGEVVWSQDDVARWGGWQTVDMLRKSSMESL
-2159 ERGPELE
+2159 RGPELYVASPTRGE
-2166 VTGPSRIY
+2166 ASGSSGQHGV
-2174 SARQT
+2174 
-2179 AALLGGGSETASEVR
+2179 AAAIS
-2194 ALRTEVAG
+2194 G
-2202 LRSALVAIAKY
+2202 LQDGIRAIAKH
-2213 TESTAYG
+2213 TMQTAKRAEAIERFLDG
-2220 VRQMNEIGLPK
+2220 WEADGLPK
-2231 QEVV
+2231 GRIA